1 MPARR
6 GERHNKSCAGRAICR
21 NVCTANIWRIAK
33 AILGLTVDDEI
44 IYLDNNATTQLD
56 PAVIEEMLPFLTKY
70 YGNPSS
76 GYAFAAKARK
86 AVDLAR
92 ERLAALLGCEPPEIV
107 FTSGGT
113 ESNNT
118 VINSAL
124 QFDPRG
130 KFATG
135 RIRRGGHVV
144 TSAVEHSAVL
154 GPCQHLAKRGCEVTF
169 LGVDRHGNVDL
180 AELEAAIRPE
190 TAFVSMMWANNETGV
205 LFPVEKIAEICREK
219 GVLFHTDAVQ
229 ATGKI
234 PVRLRDTPI
243 NFLSLSA
250 HKFYGPKGVGALYV
264 NRRTRFYPLI
274 AGGGQENERRGGTEN
289 VAAIAGLGKAAER
302 ALEYLS
308 EEKTPVRSMRDRF
321 ERAILETVSGAS
333 INGAGAARVPNT
345 SSFSFEGIE
354 SPAALLLLDR
364 HRICCSAG
372 SACRTGSQEAS
383 HVLRAMNSD
392 ANSARRSLRFSFGRF
407 NTDAQI
413 DRVIEVVPK
422 IIEKLRQMATPARAS
437 VVSSATTALPA
448 TP

>member
-1 MPARR
+1 MTA
-6 GERHNKSCAGRAICR
+6 HN
-21 NVCTANIWRIAK
+21 
-33 AILGLTVDDEI
+33 EI

-56 PAVIEEMLPFLTKY
+56 PAVFEEMLPFLTTC
-70 YGNPSS
+70 YGNPSG

-86 AVDLAR
+86 AIDLAR
-92 ERLAALLGCEPPEIV
+92 ERVAALLGCEPSEIV

-124 QFDPRG
+124 QFEPRG
-130 KFATG
+130 K
-135 RIRRGGHVV
+135 HVV

-154 GPCQHLAKRGCEVTF
+154 RPCQDLAKREYEVTF

-180 AELEAAIRPE
+180 GELEAAIRPK
-190 TAFVSMMWANNETGV
+190 TVLVSMMWANNETGV

-234 PVRLRDTPI
+234 PIRLRDTAI

-250 HKFYGPKGVGALYV
+250 HKFHGPKGVGALYV
-264 NRRTRFYPLI
+264 NRRTRFHPLI
-274 AGGGQENERRGGTEN
+274 AGGGQENGRRGGTEN
-289 VAAIAGLGKAAER
+289 VASIVGLGKAAER
-302 ALEYLS
+302 AAEYLL
-308 EEKTPVRSMRDRF
+308 EGKADVRSMRDRF
-321 ERAILETVSGAS
+321 EKTILETVSGAS
-333 INGAGAARVPNT
+333 VNGAGAARIPNT
-345 SSFSFEGIE
+345 SSFSFEEIE

-383 HVLRAMNSD
+383 HVLRAMD
-392 ANSARRSLRFSFGRF
+392 PRGDGARRSLRFSFGRF

-413 DRVIEVVPK
+413 DRAIEIVPK
-422 IIEKLRQMATPARAS
+422 VIEKLRQIAAPAREAG
-437 VVSSATTALPA
+437 VSSVAAAAP
-448 TP
+448 